1 MCPLLRGVYAALARA
16 YHGAGSHFFLL
27 PLKEGVEAVSSRVAV
42 LLGGTAMTLAI
53 LTMAAV
59 AWARGGD
66 PLIKNLEPGSGETIT
81 DTTFTIEATVKDRQ
95 TNLGKK
101 HIRLFLDGTRRTDFS
116 YNRRT
121 NRLSYTPPDP
131 LALGAHKVKI
141 VAKDAD
147 RNTKRKSWSFTVS
160 SGCNAGCITYTGEW
174 TRQTLST
181 ASGGSTEYATDS
193 GAKGPDRGK
202 AEVWIDGVKAATVD
216 LYSSSAQPRKMV
228 FTKNW
233 DSADSHTLEIRAT
246 GTKNAASSGTRIDVD
261 AFVVLG

>member
-1 MCPLLRGVYAALARA
+1 
-16 YHGAGSHFFLL
+16 
-27 PLKEGVEAVSSRVAV
+27 
-42 LLGGTAMTLAI
+42 MTLAI

-193 GAKGPDRGK
+193 GAKAELSFAGSNVGWLSNKGPDRGK

>member
-1 MCPLLRGVYAALARA
+1 
-16 YHGAGSHFFLL
+16 
-27 PLKEGVEAVSSRVAV
+27 VEAVSSRVAV

-131 LALGAHKVKI
+131 LALGANKVKI

-193 GAKGPDRGK
+193 GAKAELSFAGSNVGWLSNKGPDRGK